1 MTSLV
6 TFLGKSALDPQK
18 GYRQATYRLPDG
30 STAQTPYLGLALA
43 RWLEVER
50 LIVLGTSSSM
60 WDVLVEHH
68 ASEGE
73 EESLRL
79 ELIEHVQHGTVDDAL
94 LDRVHPLI
102 ERALGRP
109 VQLSVIPTARDLDEQ
124 QVILQRLALWV
135 SRREILHFDV
145 THGFRHLGMLALTA
159 AQFLESTRDATI
171 AAVYYGAF
179 DMSEGG
185 LTPVLRLDGLLAI
198 ARWVKA
204 LARFD
209 ASGDYGVFAPLLEAD
224 GFPADKARCLVKAAF
239 FERTTQIP
247 PAAQQ
252 LQTVLHA
259 LDTPLEGASE
269 LFRNRL
275 RERLQWAQGR
285 NLAEQQRQLAL
296 RALARRDYLRAAI
309 LGLEATITL
318 QCLDLGR
325 NPYDYQDRT
334 AADELLQKELRQG
347 EHPEWKKQA
356 YWTLK
361 NLRNAMAHGVPPS
374 FDWVRSLLADPE
386 RLGQRL
392 QAEIQRLTQQPNP

>member
-1 MTSLV
+1 M
-6 TFLGKSALDPQK
+6 GESA
-18 GYRQATYRLPDG
+18 G
-30 STAQTPYLGLALA
+30 AL
-43 RWLEVER
+43 
-50 LIVLGTSSSM
+50 
-60 WDVLVEHH
+60 
-68 ASEGE
+68 
-73 EESLRL
+73 
-79 ELIEHVQHGTVDDAL
+79 
-94 LDRVHPLI
+94 
-102 ERALGRP
+102 
-109 VQLSVIPTARDLDEQ
+109 
-124 QVILQRLALWV
+124 
-135 SRREILHFDV
+135 RRE
-145 THGFRHLGMLALTA
+145 RH
-159 AQFLESTRDATI
+159 
-171 AAVYYGAF
+171 
-179 DMSEGG
+179 
-185 LTPVLRLDGLLAI
+185 
-198 ARWVKA
+198 
-204 LARFD
+204 
-209 ASGDYGVFAPLLEAD
+209 YGVFAPLLEAD